1 VIAVI
6 GVLGS
11 KMLQDCT
18 TCIAIPDPTANI
30 GCAAESGAAEAISQ
44 HLLFWSEEGSVV
56 DGSVAKVLSSIKSS
70 VTSLVSHVG
79 RVPRLKRPFA
89 VPLSGSGAQS
99 VNESP
104 QHNDI

>member
-1 VIAVI
+1 MIAVI

-18 TCIAIPDPTANI
+18 TCIAISDPTVNI

-56 DGSVAKVLSSIKSS
+56 DGSVAKSPVVHQKF
-70 VTSLVSHVG
+70 SHVG
-79 RVPRLKRPFA
+79 CLGSNARLLCRCQDP
-89 VPLSGSGAQS
+89 
-99 VNESP
+99 E
-104 QHNDI
+104 HNQ